1 MIRKLISISAFI
13 PADYIPD
20 LDQKMSA
27 YRAVAATKSKEELNQ
42 IAAEW
47 SDRYGLPT
55 AAVQLLRVMELKH
68 LAKS

>member
-1 MIRKLISISAFI
+1 VDDTQIDLNLTAFI

-27 YRAVAATKSKEELNQ
+27 YRAVAATKSKELNQ

-47 SDRYGLPT
+47 SD
-55 AAVQLLRVMELKH
+55 H
-68 LAKS
+68 IF